1 MANEMNSWKTAPG
14 ILIRRV
20 EGALL
25 FVGCLLLGIVTAA
38 QIDRAIWLHAE
49 MSSFRAAQLLDLTS
63 RGFRNNVDFRL
74 RSETRNLGNRKSRT
88 EVPSLLAILR
98 IPRAHLEVP
107 VLEGTSE
114 LSLNRGVGH
123 ISGTPRPGHKGN
135 TAIAGHR
142 DGFFRLL
149 RFVGIGDSIE
159 LESPG
164 RIITYRVNQLRI
176 VNPDDIEILNPREIS
191 SLTLITCYPFSFI
204 GRAQRRYVVEA
215 TLTAVRVADVPLAH
229 ETQVLSPPKLQ
240 LQ

>member
-1 MANEMNSWKTAPG
+1 MANETNSGKTAPG
-14 ILIRRV
+14 ILIQRV
-20 EGALL
+20 ESALL
-25 FVGCLLLGIVTAA
+25 FAGCLLLGIVMAA
-38 QIDRAIWLHAE
+38 QIDRAFWLHTE
-49 MSSFRAAQLLDLTS
+49 MSGFRAAQRLDLAS

-74 RSETRNLGNRKSRT
+74 RSEVRNFAYRKSRT
-88 EVPSLLAILR
+88 GVPSLLGILR

-123 ISGTPRPGHKGN
+123 ISGTPRPGQKGN
-135 TAIAGHR
+135 TGIAGHR

-149 RFVGIGDSIE
+149 RSVGVGDSIE

-164 RIITYRVNQLRI
+164 RILTYRVNQLRI
-176 VNPDDIEILNPREIS
+176 VNPGDVEVLNPREVP
-191 SLTLITCYPFSFI
+191 SLTLITCYPFNFI

-215 TLTAVRVADVPLAH
+215 ALTAVRVADVSPSD
-229 ETQVLSPPKLQ
+229 ETQVLSSPKLQ